1 MIPRTP
7 DDVQAALDALGLDI
21 RVRIFEQPTA
31 TSEQAAEAIGTEL
44 GSIAKSLCF
53 VVDGKPVIVVA
64 AGDQKVDT
72 RKLGELYGV
81 SRKKVKIADAETTIQ
96 ATGYAPGGVP
106 PVGHVQPLPVLIDST
121 LGRFKIIYGAAG
133 SPHAIFPVPFEE
145 LIRITGGQVV
155 DVTVPK
161 ETKEQ
166 GEG

>member
-7 DDVQAALDALGLDI
+7 EDVQAALDALGLNI
-21 RVRIFEQPTA
+21 RVRIFEQSTA
-31 TSEQAAEAIGTEL
+31 TSEQAAEAVGTEL

-53 VVDGKPVIVVA
+53 VVDGKPVIVIA
-64 AGDQKVDT
+64 AGDRMVDT

-81 SRKKVKIADAETTIQ
+81 SRKKIKIADAETTIQ

-121 LGRFKIIYGAAG
+121 LSRYPIIYGAAG
-133 SPHAIFPVPFEE
+133 SPHAIFPIPYEE
-145 LIRITGGQVV
+145 LIRITGGKVA
-155 DVTVPK
+155 DITVPK
-161 ETKEQ
+161 EAKGQ